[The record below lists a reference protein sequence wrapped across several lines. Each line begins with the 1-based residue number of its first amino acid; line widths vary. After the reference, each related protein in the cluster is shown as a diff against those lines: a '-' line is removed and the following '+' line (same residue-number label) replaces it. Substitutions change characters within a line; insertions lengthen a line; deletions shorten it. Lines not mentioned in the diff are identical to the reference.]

1 MCKRLCISHAATLV
15 RLQGIEKHGV
25 GQWRDI
31 GAEFLPRWDDTTLRL
46 KAARLLGSQ
55 SLARYMRWRGD
66 RCNIRACLRLLPSAW
81 FVVLTHSTSCNALG
95 GRIMLRVKCS

>member
-1 MCKRLCISHAATLV
+1 MQVCRYTVDHLAVYVC
-15 RLQGIEKHGV
+15 LQGIEKHGV

-66 RCNIRACLRLLPSAW
+66 RCSCNALTPVLPSAW
-81 FVVLTHSTSCNALG
+81 VW
-95 GRIMLRVKCS
+95 I